1 MMANSVRRNLVD
13 QTAISA
19 LIRDVPDFPKQG
31 IVFKDIAPLLSNPEG
46 FQSSVDLLVEK
57 VKVHGAEAIVGIESR
72 GFIFGAAVAAR
83 AGLGLE
89 LVRKPGKLPFKTR
102 SVSYE
107 LEYGQDSVEI
117 HRDAIIKER
126 RYAIVDDVIATGGT
140 AEAAGELVVGG
151 GGVLACYAFLI
162 ELDFLEGRKKLGS
175 APVESIIHY

>member
-1 MMANSVRRNLVD
+1 MDL
-13 QTAISA
+13 TALSS
-19 LIRDVPDFPKQG
+19 LIRDVPDFPKAG
-31 IVFKDIAPLLSNPEG
+31 IVFKDIAPLLSDPKG
-46 FQSSVDLLVEK
+46 FAAAVDALVEVVQSHK
-57 VKVHGAEAIVGIESR
+57 AEAIVGIESR

-107 LEYGQDSVEI
+107 LEYGQDTVEI
-117 HRDAIIKER
+117 HRDAILEGR

-151 GGVLACYAFLI
+151 SGVLACYAFLI
-162 ELDFLEGRKKLGS
+162 ELEFLKGRERLGS
-175 APVESIIHY
+175 APVESILRYS